1 MGTVRL
7 TPAQDRDV
15 PTFRPQRRRKVEIV
29 EPAGELET
37 AAELDQGQELLRE
50 EDLGRDPAFDAVARA
65 VVADVERD
73 ELVVGLGDRIDQLG
87 TVSHAHADLAA
98 PSAPAPPV
106 VAPDLEPH
114 DAVE

>member
-29 EPAGELET
+29 EPADEFET

-50 EDLGRDPAFDAVARA
+50 EDLGRNPAFDAVACA
-65 VVADVERD
+65 VVVDLERD
-73 ELVVGLGDRIDQLG
+73 ELVVGLRYRIDQLG
-87 TVSHAHADLAA
+87 AIGHAHSDAAA
-98 PSAPAPPV
+98 PAGPAPPV
-106 VAPDLEPH
+106 VAPDLEP
-114 DAVE
+114 DD